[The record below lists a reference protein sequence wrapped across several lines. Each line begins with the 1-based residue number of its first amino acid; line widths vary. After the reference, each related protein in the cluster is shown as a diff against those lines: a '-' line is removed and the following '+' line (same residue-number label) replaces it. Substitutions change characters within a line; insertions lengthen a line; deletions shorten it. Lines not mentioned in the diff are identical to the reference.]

1 MIRGLASLL
10 LVLVVVTHYAYEP
23 LAGFYANQRQAA
35 QAIFYALRGVEG
47 AVLYL
52 VVWSLTPFRPLSVR
66 LAVSTVCAWGALE
79 EAQTAVCMAA
89 KGFGAG
95 KVATA
100 PYAGLCDAVTG
111 WPIYMGTL
119 LLVLLLFALQYTN
132 DKK

>member
-23 LAGFYANQRQAA
+23 LAGFYANQRHAA

-89 KGFGAG
+89 NGFGG
-95 KVATA
+95 KVATV

-111 WPIYMGTL
+111 LPIYMGTL

>member
-1 MIRGLASLL
+1 M
-10 LVLVVVTHYAYEP
+10 
-23 LAGFYANQRQAA
+23 
-35 QAIFYALRGVEG
+35 
-47 AVLYL
+47 
-52 VVWSLTPFRPLSVR
+52 SVR

-89 KGFGAG
+89 NGFGG

-111 WPIYMGTL
+111 LPIYMGTL

>member
-95 KVATA
+95 KASTA

-111 WPIYMGTL
+111 LPIYMGTL